1 MDKEFE
7 MTFRKAPGLVVVIA
21 ATVCLGIF
29 AQPAGAQFE
38 APDLY
43 DNSLPESGRWF
54 TNDGSRTGFFIEVQ
68 GRVLAGLYVGG
79 DADGNNAWLSFS
91 GVLQP
96 VPVTADPEG
105 GWILE
110 TDLLRFAGTGCI
122 VACAG
127 ATVGP
132 SSFEDIGDIRI
143 DFLGRSLARVW
154 IDDQPAREIAPIFF
168 GVERAELNPQA
179 PPLFLPDLAGKWVVA
194 KAHFTEFPDDHRSAA
209 VIEIGERIVEQLD
222 VPEDP
227 GPDVQDV
234 RYINSIIAD
243 PDGMFPPDSRVECIT
258 FIDRS
263 RRPSCWIVYPLGPMR
278 TFQIRFDSITD
289 SRLTVIETGD
299 VIPPIT
305 QYQLIKLNHD

>member
-1 MDKEFE
+1 MAISRASALA
-7 MTFRKAPGLVVVIA
+7 TVIA
-21 ATVCLGIF
+21 AAAGLGAF
-29 AQPAGAQFE
+29 TQPAGAQFDHLDQF
-38 APDLY
+38 ANP
-43 DNSLPESGRWF
+43 LPESGRWF

-68 GRVLAGLYVGG
+68 RGVLAGLYVGG
-79 DADGNNAWLSFS
+79 DAEGNNAWVSFS

-96 VPVTADPEG
+96 GALASAPEG

-122 VACAG
+122 VDCAG
-127 ATVGP
+127 ASAGP

-194 KAHFTEFPDDHRSAA
+194 KAQFADFPDEYRSAA

>member
-1 MDKEFE
+1 MAISRASALA
-7 MTFRKAPGLVVVIA
+7 TVIA
-21 ATVCLGIF
+21 AAAGLGAF
-29 AQPAGAQFE
+29 TQPAGAQFDHLDQF
-38 APDLY
+38 ANP
-43 DNSLPESGRWF
+43 LPESGRWF

-68 GRVLAGLYVGG
+68 RGVLAGLYVGG
-79 DADGNNAWLSFS
+79 DAEGNNAWVSFS

-96 VPVTADPEG
+96 GALASAPEG

-122 VACAG
+122 VDCAG
-127 ATVGP
+127 ASAGP

-209 VIEIGERIVEQLD
+209 VIEIGERTVEELALPD
-222 VPEDP
+222 DPPPEVPNF
-227 GPDVQDV
+227 
-234 RYINSIIAD
+234 RYRYPIIDD
-243 PDGMFPPDSRVECIT
+243 PDAMFPTGSFIECT
-258 FIDRS
+258 TSVDAT
-263 RRPSCWIVYPLGPMR
+263 RRPSCLLLFELGPMAQ
-278 TFQIRFDSITD
+278 FDIRFDSITD
-289 SRLTVIETGD
+289 SRLTVVQSFD
-299 VIPPIT
+299 VPSLNDT
-305 QYQLIKLNHD
+305 LHYQLLKLNHD

>member
-1 MDKEFE
+1 
-7 MTFRKAPGLVVVIA
+7 MTFRKAPVLVVVIA
-21 ATVCLGIF
+21 ATVWVGIF

-68 GRVLAGLYVGG
+68 SRVLAGLYVGG

-127 ATVGP
+127 ASVGP

-194 KAHFTEFPDDHRSAA
+194 KAHFTEFPDDYRSAA
-209 VIEIGERIVEQLD
+209 VIEIGERTVEELALPD
-222 VPEDP
+222 DPLPEVPNF
-227 GPDVQDV
+227 
-234 RYINSIIAD
+234 RYRHPIIDD
-243 PDGMFPPDSRVECIT
+243 PDAMFPTGSFIECT
-258 FIDRS
+258 TSVDAT
-263 RRPSCWIVYPLGPMR
+263 RRPSCLLLFELGPMAQ
-278 TFQIRFDSITD
+278 FDIRFDSITD
-289 SRLTVIETGD
+289 SRLTVVQSFD
-299 VIPPIT
+299 VPSLNDT
-305 QYQLIKLNHD
+305 LHYQLLKLNHD